1 GPGPYAWPSGPPVSV
16 LSSRRRCRAES
27 DPARS
32 PRLPRHAVHRARSGR
47 NDRRK
52 RPGPQDPEHPR
63 PQEDWRSMDREIGRL
78 PGRVDPE
85 QDPVCRHG
93 CGAKPALLLH
103 GFRSKEPGRAGGRS
117 GGTGE
122 TDAMKRGA
130 PQIGGVV
137 FDLDGTLVDTMPF
150 VIEGLTAAVAP
161 YRSRPTPEEV
171 MSRLG
176 GPSDACVRRLLGGT
190 RHLSA
195 ALSAYLGFLRQ
206 HEQVAPPFRGAR
218 ALLKFLRSKAVR
230 IGLWTG
236 RERGST
242 LERLRAFSW
251 EEVFDPVV
259 CGDDLPSH

>member
-1 GPGPYAWPSGPPVSV
+1 
-16 LSSRRRCRAES
+16 
-27 DPARS
+27 
-32 PRLPRHAVHRARSGR
+32 
-47 NDRRK
+47 
-52 RPGPQDPEHPR
+52 
-63 PQEDWRSMDREIGRL
+63 
-78 PGRVDPE
+78 
-85 QDPVCRHG
+85 
-93 CGAKPALLLH
+93 
-103 GFRSKEPGRAGGRS
+103 
-117 GGTGE
+117 
-122 TDAMKRGA
+122 MKRGA

-259 CGDDLPSH
+259 CGDDLPSHKPDPEGLLKIVGSWQLAPAQVIFVGDSDQDLAGGRAAGVPTVAIDHGRRIASRLLEHSLAVAPNPAAAYAWVRKLVRAGR